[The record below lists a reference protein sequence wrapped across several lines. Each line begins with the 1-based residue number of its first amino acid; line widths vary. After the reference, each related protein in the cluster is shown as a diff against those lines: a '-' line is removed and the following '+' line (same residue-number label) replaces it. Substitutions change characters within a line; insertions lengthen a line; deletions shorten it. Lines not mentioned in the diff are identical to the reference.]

1 MDMISKF
8 IAILTVIILV
18 MVGVFYSFGAEKDA
32 SVMDV
37 TVDVL
42 LDGDGYWHIT
52 YVNGTFREAN
62 RISIPKGGEIKVP
75 GIIANVIYDGKMIGY
90 WESVSLDP
98 TVPRNSTKT
107 YNFTVGLF
115 ENPLEGENASISVR
129 TIGFVGEE
137 LDSFKTRVK
146 VEYKSA
152 VGQN

>member
-18 MVGVFYSFGAEKDA
+18 MVGVFYLFGEEKDA

-52 YVNGTFREAN
+52 YINGTFREAN

-75 GIIANVIYDGKMIGY
+75 GIIANVIYDGEMIGY
-90 WESVSLDP
+90 WKSVSLNQ
-98 TVPRNSTKT
+98 TAPRNSTKT

-115 ENPLEGENASISVR
+115 KNPVKGDNATISVR

-137 LDSFKTRVK
+137 LESFKTKIK
-146 VEYKSA
+146 VEYK
-152 VGQN
+152 